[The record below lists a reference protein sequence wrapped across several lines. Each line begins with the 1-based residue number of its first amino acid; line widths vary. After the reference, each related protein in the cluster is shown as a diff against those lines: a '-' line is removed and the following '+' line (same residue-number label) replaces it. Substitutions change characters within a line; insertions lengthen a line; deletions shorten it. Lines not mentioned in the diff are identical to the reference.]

1 LLKIVSLVCTLGLP
15 GIFFLMPLEHHQP
28 PWLKG
33 SWLTLA
39 IILLCGCALFTVRG
53 YALED
58 GRLAVQRLFWKT
70 QIPLATLA
78 TAELRPEGFGRAWRV
93 CGNGGL
99 YSFSGWYYASGLGLF
114 RALATQTKNAV
125 LLRFASRKP
134 ILITPGDPVAFLAA
148 VRAARAAVG

>member
-1 LLKIVSLVCTLGLP
+1 LLKIVSLACTLGLP
-15 GIFFLMPLEHHQP
+15 VIFFLLPLGHHQP

-33 SWLTLA
+33 SLLALA
-39 IILLCGCALFTVRG
+39 IILLGGCALFTVRG
-53 YALED
+53 YELAD

-70 QIPLATLA
+70 HIPLATLA

-99 YSFSGWYYASGLGLF
+99 YSFSGWYYASGLGVF

-125 LLRFASRKP
+125 LLRFANRKP
-134 ILITPGDPVAFLAA
+134 ILLTPADPEAFLAA
-148 VRAARAAVG
+148 VRAARPAVG